1 MMKKNKQGGS
11 PQGLPQLTR
20 IELTRKNLPLR
31 IVLLVLALAI
41 AVGAF
46 IYGWNAMVSSN
57 AGWTEIKVSTG
68 ELNCSGD
75 FVLNY
80 YLGSGELSATEEN
93 RQLVTLYTD
102 AAVHGYRLFSNE
114 YVSASLGNL
123 HYVNAH
129 PNQQITVD
137 PVLYEAFA
145 AIQAAGNRSIYLAP
159 AYAEYTRLFLCENE
173 IDAKNADP
181 ARDPETV
188 DYIARVCRFGADP
201 EMIDLELLGNNQVRL
216 TVSGEYQQF
225 VKDNDIGA
233 FLDFSW
239 MTNAFITDYIADILV
254 ENGLTQGYLAS
265 KDGFTR
271 NLCSA
276 DTKFTLN
283 VFHRVEKDIYVAG
296 DVHYPGGRSI
306 VQLRDFP
313 LDETDRWHYYAF
325 SDGRIASTKLDPLTG
340 TEKSAV
346 SSLIAYSRQESC
358 VDILLALAPVYL
370 ADSLDTQALSSL
382 TDQGIYCV
390 YPQDKTVWYNE
401 PGLDLR
407 LWENMNY
414 SKKEF
419 S

>member
-1 MMKKNKQGGS
+1 MKKRKQGGS

-20 IELTRKNLPLR
+20 IELTRKSLPLR
-31 IVLLVLALAI
+31 ITLLVLALAI

-46 IYGWNAMVSSN
+46 IYGFNALISSN

-102 AAVHGYRLFSNE
+102 AAVHAYRVFSNA
-114 YVSASLGNL
+114 YASDTLGNL
-123 HYVNAH
+123 AYVNAH

-145 AIQAAGNRSIYLAP
+145 AIQAAGNRSMYLAP
-159 AYAEYTRLFLCENE
+159 AYAEYERLFLCENE
-173 IDAKNADP
+173 IDAKYFDP
-181 ARDPETV
+181 ARNPELM
-188 DYIARVCRFGADP
+188 DYITRVCRFGADP

-216 TVSGEYQQF
+216 VVSDEYQQF

-239 MTNAFITDYIADILV
+239 MTNAFIADYIADILV

-265 KDGFTR
+265 RDGYTR
-271 NLCSA
+271 NLCPK

-283 VFHRVEKDIYVAG
+283 VFHRVEKDIFVAG
-296 DVHYPGGRSI
+296 DMHYPGGRSI

-313 LDETDRWHYYAF
+313 VDASDRWRYYAF
-325 SDGRIASTKLDPLTG
+325 TDGRIASTKLDPVTG

-346 SSLIAYSRQESC
+346 SSLIGYSENKSC
-358 VDILLALAPVYL
+358 VDILLSLAPVYL

-382 TDQGIYCV
+382 TKQGIYCV

-401 PGLDLR
+401 SGLDLR

-414 SKKEF
+414 SKELF
-419 S
+419 